1 MKTTAQAEVLTE
13 QEWNEVEHE
22 FLAMARTPTMA
33 PYVGMWSMAGDEELK
48 SIFGVAMAALRQ
60 CKRRESA
67 SLTQAIDPTVP
78 EEEFENRLEEMSV
91 ALAQRD
97 ARIRELT
104 LALERQSYKQPAE
117 RLSAGSSYSE
127 TR

>member
-1 MKTTAQAEVLTE
+1 MKTTAQSDVLTE

-22 FLAMARTPTMA
+22 FLAMTRTPTMA

-60 CKRRESA
+60 CRRRDS
-67 SLTQAIDPTVP
+67 QPPVPAIGVP
-78 EEEFENRLEEMSV
+78 PEEFEVRLDQMNQ

-104 LALERQSYKQPAE
+104 LALERQSFKPAE
-117 RLSAGSSYSE
+117 RLTASSSYSE